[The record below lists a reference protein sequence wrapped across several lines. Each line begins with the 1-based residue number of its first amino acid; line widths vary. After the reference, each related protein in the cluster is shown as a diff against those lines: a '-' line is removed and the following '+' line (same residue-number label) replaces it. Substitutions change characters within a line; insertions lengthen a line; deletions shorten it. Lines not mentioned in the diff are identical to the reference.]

1 MIAWGLLALG
11 LVLVVEGLAFA
22 LAPSR
27 MDDILALMAKI
38 PRETRRLIGLIA
50 LATGVA
56 LVWMARA
63 LGLG

>member
-22 LAPSR
+22 LAPWR